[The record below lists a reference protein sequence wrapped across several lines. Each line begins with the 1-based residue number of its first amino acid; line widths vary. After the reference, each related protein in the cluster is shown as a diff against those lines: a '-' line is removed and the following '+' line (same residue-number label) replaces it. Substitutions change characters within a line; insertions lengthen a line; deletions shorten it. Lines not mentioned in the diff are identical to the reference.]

1 MVDKILILRKLADIE
16 EYLSQIREYSDI
28 SVTEYSGNWKIQ
40 RIAERTLQIMV
51 ETCLD
56 ISSHV
61 IADKRYRVADSYA
74 DMFRVL
80 QENGIIDEALF
91 VSLEKMARFRNYVV
105 HHYDKID
112 PSIVVTIL
120 NKNLGDFQKFE
131 GAVIAFIKKE
141 AN

>member
-56 ISSHV
+56 ISSHI
-61 IADKRYRVADSYA
+61 IADKCYRVADSYA

-112 PSIVVTIL
+112 PSIVISIL

-131 GAVIAFIKKE
+131 EAVIAFIKKE